1 MNQSE
6 DLDVTVIGNIGFDTN
21 VYFHGDRIDFE
32 VEANFTDNLDC
43 IGQAG
48 GYASRG
54 YRNLGKNT
62 AFIGYIGADLFGQH
76 ILDTFQ
82 EENID
87 SSGVFIDPDGTSRS
101 INLMFHNGTRK
112 NFYDGKGHM
121 HLRPNL
127 DTCSQ
132 ILARSKLAHFNIPHW
147 ARLLLPIARQMQ
159 VKIACDIQDV
169 VDIADP
175 YRQDFIRVADYLF
188 FSSVNHTD
196 VKPILRK
203 LMTLRPEAVIVCGMG
218 ENGCALAAHQEIRF
232 FSPVQME
239 KPVIDTNGAGDSLAV
254 GLLTSYVLDG
264 YSLEDSILRGQISAR
279 HACTLKSDS
288 SQLITRPVLDHYYSI
303 LKNN

>member
-1 MNQSE
+1 MNQFAE
-6 DLDVTVIGNIGFDTN
+6 FDVTVIGNVGIDTN
-21 VYFHGDRIDFE
+21 VYFHGDSIDFD
-32 VEANFTDNLDC
+32 VEANFTNNQDC

-54 YRNLGKNT
+54 YRNLEKDT
-62 AFIGYIGADLFGQH
+62 AFIGYIGADFLGQH
-76 ILDTFQ
+76 ILNTFQ
-82 EENID
+82 QESID
-87 SSGVFIDPDGTSRS
+87 TSGVFLDPDGTSRS

-127 DTCSQ
+127 VTCSQ
-132 ILARSKLAHFNIPHW
+132 ILARSKLAHFNIPNW
-147 ARLLLPIARQMQ
+147 ARFLLPIARQMQ

-175 YRQDFIRVADYLF
+175 YRQDFIQAADYLF

-196 VKPILRK
+196 VKPILRD
-203 LMTLRPEAVIVCGMG
+203 LMSLRPEAVIVCGMG
-218 ENGCALAAHQEIRF
+218 ENGCALAADQKIRF
-232 FSPVQME
+232 FSSVQME

-254 GLLTSYVLDG
+254 GFLTSYVLDG

-279 HACTLKSDS
+279 HVCTLKSDS
-288 SQLITRPVLDHYYSI
+288 SKLITRPLLDQYFSI